1 MIPNKEFCDKFGGKL
16 IDSAFGNLCAINYG
30 KLSEV
35 GPDLERIPRTRNE
48 FSALVI
54 LYDYDLDPYEK
65 KIIDS
70 ILEE

>member
-1 MIPNKEFCDKFGGKL
+1 MEPNKEFCNKFGGKL

-35 GPDLERIPRTRNE
+35 GPDLEHIPRNE

-54 LYDYDLDPYEK
+54 LYDYDLESYEK